1 MAELTAALREKLLSV
16 NLEERQV
23 LRQAMMDMLTE
34 DSRERTLFEVLLRG
48 PKH

>member
-1 MAELTAALREKLLSV
+1 MPELTVLVREKLLSV
-16 NLEERQV
+16 DGEERQA
-23 LRQAMMDMLTE
+23 LRQAMMEVLTE